1 MIQVRTHVFE
11 TNSSMTHTIV
21 MCKDEE
27 YEKFNNG
34 EYYFNEYLKP
44 QFLPKDEAL
53 KYNAKKL
60 REILEEVNSDDPA
73 YEYEDETIEAL
84 TEENIKLYEEGNFK
98 LEDFYFDKYELS
110 DEMYFDYEYFWDS
123 ICEYYEQFSESF
135 NGVTAFGYYGQ
146 DY

>member
-1 MIQVRTHVFE
+1 MIQVRTQVFE

-27 YEKFNNG
+27 YEKFSTG

-44 QFLPKDEAL
+44 RFLPEDEAL

-60 REILEEVNSDDPA
+60 REILKDVNKDDS
-73 YEYEDETIEAL
+73 EYENETIEAL
-84 TEENIKLYEEGNFK
+84 TEENIKLYEEGKFNI
-98 LEDFYFDKYELS
+98 EDFYLDKYEIS
-110 DEMYFDYEYFWDS
+110 DVMYFDYEYFWDN

-135 NGVTAFGYYGQ
+135 NGVTAFGYYGH

>member
-1 MIQVRTHVFE
+1 MIQVRTQVFE

-27 YEKFNNG
+27 YEKFSKG

-53 KYNAKKL
+53 KYNGKKL
-60 REILEEVNSDDPA
+60 REILDDINKDDS
-73 YEYEDETIEAL
+73 EYENETIEAL
-84 TEENIKLYEEGNFK
+84 TEENIKLYEEGKFNI
-98 LEDFYFDKYELS
+98 EDFYLEKYEIS
-110 DEMYFDYEYFWDS
+110 DVMYFDYEYFWDN